1 MASERK
7 VTVQRSEA
15 NMIDQDFSAIRSRF
29 EDEMK
34 KMEDEM
40 NRFRS
45 HLMDREVGF
54 FGPSSGL
61 SQPQHQ
67 QTQHSSLTS
76 DIHQRSTS
84 PNWVDNINSPLV
96 HDTDDGKVLRLKFDV
111 TQYAPEEIVV
121 KTIDN
126 RLQVSILLPILCP
139 LSSLPTALWRIF
151 LEESLIESF
160 IAFF

>member
-7 VTVQRSEA
+7 VTVQRSET

-29 EDEMK
+29 EDEMR

-54 FGPSSGL
+54 FGPSGV
-61 SQPQHQ
+61 SQ
-67 QTQHSSLTS
+67 THSSITEQ
-76 DIHQRSTS
+76 QRSTS
-84 PNWVDNINSPLV
+84 PSGANWVDDINSPLV

-126 RLQVSILLPILCP
+126 RLQVSFLLPWFIYLNIP
-139 LSSLPTALWRIF
+139 LKKMDAY
-151 LEESLIESF
+151 
-160 IAFF
+160 